1 MEKEISL
8 LESVLNALNGIETKG
23 KRNHMLVI
31 ACMNDVE
38 SVIKDLRKV
47 SECNG
52 DVHDKS

>member
-1 MEKEISL
+1 MEKETSL

-38 SVIKDLRKV
+38 AVIKSLR
-47 SECNG
+47 ERGEHDGN
-52 DVHDKS
+52 VHTES